1 MASHV
6 RRAEGQKMAE
16 KGDDA
21 TASNAQVVMNPI
33 APSSFAVNAD
43 PGGRL
48 GEEIAAARSY
58 RAQAKATNTIRAYTS
73 DWNQFEGWCDERSL
87 DPLPARPEAVAT
99 YLASLALAGKADSTI
114 GRHLAAIGWK
124 HRQDGLVAPTVRD
137 ERMVIADTL
146 AGIRREQR
154 ARPSA
159 RKAAITAKD
168 LAAMIAA
175 ADREGTRSIRDRAI
189 LALGLAAALR
199 RSELV
204 GLDLRDVAFVPEGLR
219 LTIRH
224 SKTDQEGEGQVIA
237 VPAGKLL
244 RPVARLQAWLAVR
257 GTTPGPLFWQIDPQG
272 RLTDHAMSDRSVARL
287 VQKYAGRV
295 GLDPENVGGHSLRA
309 GFLTEAARAGASLP
323 KMQEVSR
330 QKKVEVLL
338 GYVRSAE
345 LFEDHAGENFL

>member
-1 MASHV
+1 MAVGS
-6 RRAEGQKMAE
+6 EGAAADEVQVARHPV
-16 KGDDA
+16 A
-21 TASNAQVVMNPI
+21 AAS
-33 APSSFAVNAD
+33 SAVISGPASV
-43 PGGRL
+43 L

-58 RAQAKATNTIRAYTS
+58 RAQAKAANTLRAYAS
-73 DWNQFEGWCDERSL
+73 DWTQFEGWCDERGL
-87 DPLPARPEAVAT
+87 APLPARPEAVAT
-99 YLASLALAGKADSTI
+99 YLAALAMSGKADSTI
-114 GRHLAAIGWK
+114 GRNLAAIGWK
-124 HRQDGLVAPTVRD
+124 HRQDGLVAPTLRD

-154 ARPSA
+154 VRPSA

-168 LAAMIAA
+168 LVAMIAT
-175 ADREGTRSIRDRAI
+175 ADGEGTRSIRDRAV

-204 GLDLRDVAFVPEGLR
+204 GLTLRDVAFVPEGLR

-224 SKTDQEGEGQVIA
+224 SKTDQEGDGQVIA
-237 VPAGKLL
+237 VLSGKLL

-257 GTTPGPLFWQIDPQG
+257 GTAPGPLFWQIDPQG
-272 RLTDHAMSDRSVARL
+272 RVVEAAMSDRSVARL

-295 GLDPENVGGHSLRA
+295 GLEPEMVGGHSLRA
-309 GFLTEAARAGASLP
+309 GFLTEAARTGASIA

-330 QKKVEVLL
+330 HKKIEVLL

-345 LFEDHAGENFL
+345 LFEDHAGGGFL

>member
-1 MASHV
+1 MAD
-6 RRAEGQKMAE
+6 GN
-16 KGDDA
+16 DDSPA
-21 TASNAQVVMNPI
+21 NGALVALKS
-33 APSSFAVNAD
+33 
-43 PGGRL
+43 
-48 GEEIAAARSY
+48 IAAASPPEIKALARMLGDEVAAASSY
-58 RAQAKATNTIRAYTS
+58 RAQAKAANTIRAYTS
-73 DWNQFEGWCDERSL
+73 DWSQFEGWCDERGL
-87 DPLPARPEAVAT
+87 EPLPARPEAVAT
-99 YLASLALAGKADSTI
+99 YLAALAMAGKADSTI

-124 HRQDGLVAPTVRD
+124 HRQDGLVAPMLRD

-175 ADREGTRSIRDRAI
+175 ADGQGTRSIRDRAI

-204 GLDLRDVAFVPEGLR
+204 GLEWRDVELVDKGLK
-219 LTIRH
+219 LTLRH

-237 VPAGKLL
+237 VPAGKALK
-244 RPVARLQAWLAVR
+244 PAHRLKAWLAVR
-257 GTTPGPLFWQIDPQG
+257 GGASGPLFYQIDPQG
-272 RLTDHAMSDRSVARL
+272 RLTDKPMSDRSIARL
-287 VQKYAGRV
+287 IQKYAGRT
-295 GLDPENVGGHSLRA
+295 GLDPEMVAGHSLRA
-309 GFLTEAARAGASLP
+309 GFLTEASRNGATIA

-330 QKKVEVLL
+330 HKKVEVLL

-345 LFEDHAGENFL
+345 LFEDHAGSGFL